1 LIANL
6 QIGKLPFANLPFA
19 NLPFANLPLLKKS
32 RKIQHPMYRILLAF
46 STILACASCNSS
58 NMQQNTTPKNFDWQG
73 HRGARGL
80 APENTVASFLK
91 ALEYPEVTTL
101 ELDVAISADSQV
113 VVSHEPWMSETICS
127 HPDGRAVVATE
138 AQSLNLHRMRYLE
151 IHGFDCGKRGHE
163 RFPEQQK
170 MATKKPLLSEVI
182 AAVDAYCKKHRRPL
196 PRFNIEIKSQPE
208 WDGVYTPA
216 PDEFARLVLAE
227 IDAAGIRK
235 RTCIQSF
242 DKRALQAVQRL
253 APKITMAL
261 LIENGDGVEAQLA
274 SLGFTP
280 NVYSPYY
287 QLVTAHLVQAAHG
300 AGMRII
306 PWTVNETETMKSL
319 MALGVDGIITD
330 YPDRI
335 PR

>member
-1 LIANL
+1 MHKLAN
-6 QIGKLPFANLPFA
+6 FANVF
-19 NLPFANLPLLKKS
+19 LPLAPHSLFTKNATS
-32 RKIQHPMYRILLAF
+32 MHRFFIIFLTLL
-46 STILACASCNSS
+46 IGASCNSS
-58 NMQQNTTPKNFDWQG
+58 SSNMQHTGMTKKFDWQG

-101 ELDVAISADSQV
+101 ELDVAVTADSQV

-127 HPDGRAVVATE
+127 HPDGHAVVATE
-138 AQSLNLHRMRYLE
+138 AQSLNLHRMRYRE
-151 IHGFDCGKRGHE
+151 IQGFDCGQRGHE

-170 MATKKPLLSEVI
+170 IATQKPLLSEVI
-182 AAVDAYCKKHRRPL
+182 SAVDAYCKQHRRHL
-196 PRFNIEIKSQPE
+196 PRFNIEIKSKPE
-208 WDGVYTPA
+208 WDGIYTPA

-227 IDAAGIRK
+227 IDAAGIRT
-235 RTCIQSF
+235 RTCVQSF

-261 LIENGDGVEAQLA
+261 LVEDAAGVEAQLKE
-274 SLGFTP
+274 LGFTP

-300 AGMRII
+300 AGMRVI

>member
-1 LIANL
+1 M
-6 QIGKLPFANLPFA
+6 
-19 NLPFANLPLLKKS
+19 
-32 RKIQHPMYRILLAF
+32 QHTSIPE
-46 STILACASCNSS
+46 
-58 NMQQNTTPKNFDWQG
+58 NFDWQG

-80 APENTVASFLK
+80 APENSVAAFLK

-101 ELDVAISADSQV
+101 ELDVAVSADSQV

-127 HPDGRAVVATE
+127 HPDGRAVEETE
-138 AQSLNLHRMRYLE
+138 AKTLNLHRMRYDE
-151 IHGFDCGKRGHE
+151 IQGFDCGQRGHV

-170 MATKKPLLSEVI
+170 QAAEKPLLSEVI
-182 AAVDAYCKKHRRPL
+182 SAVDAYCKQHRRPL
-196 PRFNIEIKSQPE
+196 PHFNIEIKSKPE
-208 WDGVYTPA
+208 WDGIYTPV
-216 PDEFARLVLAE
+216 PDVFARLVLAE
-227 IDAAGIRK
+227 IDAAGIRE

-242 DKRALQAVQRL
+242 DKRAVQAVQRL
-253 APKITMAL
+253 APKITLAL
-261 LIENGDGVEAQLA
+261 LIEDAGGVEAQLEA
-274 SLGFTP
+274 LGFTP

-287 QLVTAHLVQAAHG
+287 QLVTAHLVESVHK

-319 MALGVDGIITD
+319 IALGVDGIITD